1 MRLILSLS
9 ALAATLAAAT
19 PAFAATQ
26 ASAAGKAYGV
36 VLEPLT
42 LTNADDL
49 DFGTVIGS
57 ATAGVV
63 SVDADKAVGARS
75 KTGGIILVNSFPGHR
90 GLFQG
95 AGTAGSAVILT
106 LSQPLLLTSTNGI
119 DTLGATLTLDSA
131 GAIRTIDATS
141 TFAVGVGGDFNIGA
155 NQPNGKYSADFT
167 LTADYQ

>member
-9 ALAATLAAAT
+9 ALAATLVVAT

-26 ASAAGKAYGV
+26 ASVGGKAYGV

-42 LTNADDL
+42 LTNSEDL

-57 ATAGVV
+57 GTSGVV
-63 SVDADKAVGARS
+63 SIDANKATGARS
-75 KTGGIILVNSFPGHR
+75 KTGGIVLVNSFPGHR
-90 GLFQG
+90 GVFLG
-95 AGTAGSAVILT
+95 AGTAGNAVTLT
-106 LSQPLLLTSTNGI
+106 LSQPLFLTSSNLV
-119 DTLGATLTLDSA
+119 DTLNATLTLDSD
-131 GAIRTIDATS
+131 GTSRTIDATS
-141 TFAVGVGGDFNIGA
+141 AFTVGVGGDFSIAA